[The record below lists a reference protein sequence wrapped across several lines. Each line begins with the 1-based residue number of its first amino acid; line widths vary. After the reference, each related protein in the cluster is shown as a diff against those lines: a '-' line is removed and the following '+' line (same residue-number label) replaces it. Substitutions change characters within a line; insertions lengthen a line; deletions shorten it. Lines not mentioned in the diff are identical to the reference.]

1 MSRSKNSYEI
11 RALSFLK
18 QFAKY
23 VDNWESVKR
32 VNYAVNMFNM
42 KRHRKVEF
50 LSGATRLCV
59 VTSDYV
65 IKWDRRG
72 DSKYNDCEIF
82 GGCRDEVTFYY
93 NTVVPSGFGYM
104 FCRPT
109 WCFYNGIE
117 FEIMPRVKM
126 PTNDEAELGWEDI
139 LTEAEQDFV
148 NSNLIDVETH
158 NWGWFRGQLV
168 FYDYAAMA

>member
-11 RALSFLK
+11 RAMSFLK

-82 GGCRDEVTFYY
+82 GGCRDAEIVDEPDF
-93 NTVVPSGFGYM
+93 FGIIDHA
-104 FCRPT
+104 T
-109 WCFYNGIE
+109 GDWAKV
-117 FEIMPRVKM
+117 IM
-126 PTNDEAELGWEDI
+126 
-139 LTEAEQDFV
+139 
-148 NSNLIDVETH
+148 SC
-158 NWGWFRGQLV
+158 
-168 FYDYAAMA
+168 